1 MSEQDDDHRA
11 GVVALLGPPNAGK
24 STLLNALLGEKLAIV
39 TDRPQ
44 TTRSRM
50 LGILTRPESQI
61 LFVDTP
67 GVQHGG
73 RPLELA
79 MREQVDEASRGCD
92 AALLIAEPRAGW
104 SAEHEALRAQLEARR
119 TPWLAVASKCDL
131 PGPGAQPWPPPG
143 LPPDRA
149 LRIASRRG
157 DGLEALVAAV
167 VALLPRA
174 PRLYPEDELSDRP
187 LRFLAA
193 ERVREAAFEELAQEV
208 PYALAVEVLEF
219 HEDADPVRIRADV
232 LVEREG
238 QRAIAIGRGGAMIRR
253 IGTRARLEIE
263 ALLGRRV
270 HLELWVKVD
279 ARWSRRPSRIRQL
292 GYF

>member
-1 MSEQDDDHRA
+1 VA
-11 GVVALLGPPNAGK
+11 ALLGPPNAGK

-39 TDRPQ
+39 TAKPQ
-44 TTRSRM
+44 TTRSRL
-50 LGILTRPESQI
+50 LGILTRPEAQI
-61 LFVDTP
+61 LLLDTP
-67 GVQHGG
+67 GVQSGA
-73 RPLELA
+73 RPLEQA
-79 MREQVDEASRGCD
+79 MSEQVEEASRGCD
-92 AALLIAEPRAGW
+92 VALLVAEPRVGW
-104 SAEHEALRAQLEARR
+104 TAEHAELLRRCEAAG
-119 TPWLAVASKCDL
+119 TPVLAVATKCDL
-131 PGPGAQPWPPPG
+131 PGLGVTPWPPPG
-143 LPPDRA
+143 VPPERA
-149 LRIASRRG
+149 LRVSSRRG

-193 ERVREAAFEELAQEV
+193 ERVREAAFEELAQEL
-208 PYALAVEVLEF
+208 PYAVAVEVLEF
-219 HEDADPVRIRADV
+219 HEDADPVRIRADL

-238 QRAIAIGRGGAMIRR
+238 QRAIAIGQGGRMIRA
-253 IGTRARLEIE
+253 IGTRARKEIE

-279 ARWSRRPSRIRQL
+279 ARWSRRPSRIKQL